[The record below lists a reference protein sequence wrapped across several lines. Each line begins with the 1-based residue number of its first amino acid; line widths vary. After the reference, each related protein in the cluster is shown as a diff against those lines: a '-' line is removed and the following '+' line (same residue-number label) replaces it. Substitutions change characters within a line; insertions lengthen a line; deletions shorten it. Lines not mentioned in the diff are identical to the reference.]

1 MTIKRRYTLS
11 LALTF
16 LFAGVTAGRARAADV
31 DTADV
36 LKKLHHSN
44 VREIEMGKL
53 AEKSGKSKEVKSFGK
68 MLVQD
73 HTAADKKVTALAKEE
88 KADLGDTSAMK
99 SELKGDMDK
108 MISSDVN
115 FDAKFGQSMLDD
127 HKKDIA
133 EATEAARSTKDQR
146 LKKLLDEL
154 IPTLRKHEET
164 AQKIVDSHNKSAS
177 R

>member
-1 MTIKRRYTLS
+1 MTINRRYLLS
-11 LALTF
+11 LAVGF
-16 LFAGVTAGRARAADV
+16 LFAGAAAGRARAADV

-53 AEKSGKSKEVKSFGK
+53 AEKSGKSREVKSFGK

-88 KADLGDTSAMK
+88 KADLGDMSAMK
-99 SELKGDMDK
+99 NDMKGDMEK
-108 MISSDVN
+108 MSSSAD
-115 FDAKFGQSMLDD
+115 FDAKFSQSMLDD

-133 EATEAARSTKDQR
+133 AAVDAASATKDQK

-164 AQKIVDSHNKSAS
+164 AQKIVDSHSKSAS